1 MLNEG
6 LTELKNYKDSYADRL
21 GNIYDSKNKRKNFY
35 LNSNGYLCVS
45 LINKNNKRK
54 IPLC

>member
-21 GNIYDSKNKRKNFY
+21 GNIYDSKNKRKNF
-35 LNSNGYLCVS
+35 
-45 LINKNNKRK
+45 
-54 IPLC
+54 